1 MWMRA
6 DMKWKVRG
14 SKMVKIIIK
23 DMMLEQKRSKG
34 TLLIKCFAVA
44 ATLVLGLFL
53 PFPYLFLLPLMA
65 AGWNAPD
72 MEAEKG
78 QMYHLPHIQYILP
91 VSRKSLKRYY
101 IARAGIAALFYS
113 VVNLFGYINCY
124 IGMKY
129 VYNERYIEYRNN
141 EGYMAGAVM
150 SGTGLLQYLLLACM
164 ISLGLFLFVFQEKI
178 GLYARY
184 CQVKWGT
191 STPIY
196 LRMGGFTK
204 AAAFLS
210 WLAIGY
216 TMTLC
221 ASHMVGIDLVPRLI
235 KGVVAFFLIF
245 LMLLGW
251 ILYPWVIYQCS
262 KQLLVADYE

>member
-1 MWMRA
+1 ML
-6 DMKWKVRG
+6 KV
-14 SKMVKIIIK
+14 IIL

-34 TLLIKCFAVA
+34 KLLIKCLAVA

-53 PFPYLFLLPLMA
+53 PFPYLFLLPLIA
-65 AGWNAPD
+65 AGWSAPN
-72 MEAEKG
+72 MEAEDG

-91 VSRKSLKRYY
+91 VSRGRLKRYY
-101 IARAGIAALFYS
+101 IIRAGIAALFYS
-113 VVNLFGYINCY
+113 VVNLFGYVSCY

-129 VYNERYIEYRNN
+129 VYNERYMEYRNN
-141 EGYMAGAVM
+141 VGYMADIVT
-150 SGTGLLQYLLLACM
+150 SGTGLLRYLLLACM
-164 ISLGLFLFVFQEKI
+164 ISLGLFLFDFQQKI
-178 GLYARY
+178 SLYARY

-204 AAAFLS
+204 AVAFLG
-210 WLAIGY
+210 WFAIGL
-216 TMTLC
+216 TMVLG
-221 ASHMVGIDLVPRLI
+221 ASYMMGIELFPGLF
-235 KGVVAFFLIF
+235 KGVAAFFLIF

-251 ILYPWVIYQCS
+251 ILYLWVTYQCS